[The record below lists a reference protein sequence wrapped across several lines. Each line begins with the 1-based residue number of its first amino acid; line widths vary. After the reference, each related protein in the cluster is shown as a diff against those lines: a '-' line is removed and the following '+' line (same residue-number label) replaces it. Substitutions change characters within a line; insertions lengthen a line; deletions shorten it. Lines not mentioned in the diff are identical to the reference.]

1 MFLSTYLK
9 ILHTHVHVTCSYK
22 RHNIVLCNC
31 LHSTQEKET
40 FSWNWY
46 VYATKYY
53 NSIMPVEVEALWPA
67 SVLVCLCLSSRTLF
81 FKARNLFEPA
91 KPFLVNLNLKIERWI
106 HCMSETSGM
115 KGTAVAVHIKNIW
128 IKQLCTGNQKVWD
141 FATTFQV
148 RKRFGTFEKWGPAQR
163 QYVMFL
169 GKTLLP
175 LRGINGYHWIQ

>member
-9 ILHTHVHVTCSYK
+9 ILHIHVHVTCSYK
-22 RHNIVLCNC
+22 RHSIVLCNC

-40 FSWNWY
+40 FPWNWY
-46 VYATKYY
+46 DYATKYY

-141 FATTFQV
+141 FATTFPGS
-148 RKRFGTFEKWGPAQR
+148 KTFWDLREMGPSPETMPC
-163 QYVMFL
+163 VT
-169 GKTLLP
+169 GKTLYYHSTSCH
-175 LRGINGYHWIQ
+175 RGV